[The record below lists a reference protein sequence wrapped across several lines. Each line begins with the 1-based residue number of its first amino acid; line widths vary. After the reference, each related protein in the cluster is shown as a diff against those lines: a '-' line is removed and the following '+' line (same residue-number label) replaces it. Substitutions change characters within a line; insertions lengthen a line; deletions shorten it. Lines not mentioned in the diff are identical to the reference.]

1 MFDYLTDLNKAQY
14 EAVVNTDGPA
24 LVIAG
29 AGSGKTRVLTYR
41 IAHLLKN
48 GVRPG
53 SILALTFTNK
63 AAREMKERIAG
74 VVGENISRYL
84 WMGTFHS
91 VFARILRIEHE
102 MTGYPA
108 NYTIF
113 DAADSKNLIKTVIKN
128 FKLDEKIYKPGVVAS
143 RISIAKNNLVTPAL
157 YAQSSEIKNIDQR
170 MQMPLIS
177 EIYREYAKRCF
188 LSGAM
193 DFDDLLLKTNILFRD
208 HPVVLEK
215 YQKHYSYLLVDE
227 YQDTNFAQY
236 LIVKKL
242 ADRHKNICVVGD
254 DAQSIYSF
262 RGARIENILSF
273 QSDYPN
279 HRIFKLEQN
288 YRSTRTIVNAANS
301 VIAKNKRQ
309 IPKKV
314 FSEKETGGLIK
325 VISALTDNEEGF
337 LVTQEIVE
345 TQLRDHYKNLDYAI
359 LYRTNAQSRIF
370 EEALRKRNIP
380 YKIYGGLS
388 FYQRKEIKDLIAY
401 FRIIINPWDNEAL
414 KRIINFPA
422 RGIGQTTLTKLEN
435 VAVAEETSIWKIIE
449 QLPGQN
455 NAELNKGTI
464 LKIVSFFEM
473 IQGFTQLVN
482 EKDSYE
488 AARTIAESTGI
499 LKELGNDKSPEG
511 VSRIDNI
518 QELLNG
524 IREFSLN
531 AREEGRSDKLA
542 DFLEEVSL
550 LTDQDMEKDE
560 DRDKVTLMT
569 VHSAKGLEF
578 KNVFVVGL
586 EENLFPS
593 AQAHEKRTPEAIE
606 EERRL
611 FYVALTRAKENAWLS
626 FASQRYRW
634 GKLDFCNPSRFLT
647 EVDNHYLDGY
657 NSITKMK
664 PDEKSYNDNYNKPG
678 TYEKNQTERD
688 YTIPKPFRRDVLINK
703 INTNNRSAQ
712 DEEEFIG
719 DDPENIVQGMTV
731 MHQRFGTGKVLKVE
745 GTPPDKKAFVFFHN
759 AGNKQLLLKFA
770 KLKIIG

>member
-1 MFDYLTDLNKAQY
+1 
-14 EAVVNTDGPA
+14 
-24 LVIAG
+24 
-29 AGSGKTRVLTYR
+29 
-41 IAHLLKN
+41 
-48 GVRPG
+48 
-53 SILALTFTNK
+53 
-63 AAREMKERIAG
+63 
-74 VVGENISRYL
+74 
-84 WMGTFHS
+84 
-91 VFARILRIEHE
+91 
-102 MTGYPA
+102 
-108 NYTIF
+108 
-113 DAADSKNLIKTVIKN
+113 
-128 FKLDEKIYKPGVVAS
+128 
-143 RISIAKNNLVTPAL
+143 
-157 YAQSSEIKNIDQR
+157 
-170 MQMPLIS
+170 
-177 EIYREYAKRCF
+177 
-188 LSGAM
+188 
-193 DFDDLLLKTNILFRD
+193 
-208 HPVVLEK
+208 
-215 YQKHYSYLLVDE
+215 
-227 YQDTNFAQY
+227 
-236 LIVKKL
+236 
-242 ADRHKNICVVGD
+242 
-254 DAQSIYSF
+254 
-262 RGARIENILSF
+262 
-273 QSDYPN
+273 
-279 HRIFKLEQN
+279 
-288 YRSTRTIVNAANS
+288 
-301 VIAKNKRQ
+301 
-309 IPKKV
+309 
-314 FSEKETGGLIK
+314 
-325 VISALTDNEEGF
+325 
-337 LVTQEIVE
+337 
-345 TQLRDHYKNLDYAI
+345 
-359 LYRTNAQSRIF
+359 
-370 EEALRKRNIP
+370 
-380 YKIYGGLS
+380 
-388 FYQRKEIKDLIAY
+388 
-401 FRIIINPWDNEAL
+401 
-414 KRIINFPA
+414 
-422 RGIGQTTLTKLEN
+422 
-435 VAVAEETSIWKIIE
+435 
-449 QLPGQN
+449 
-455 NAELNKGTI
+455 
-464 LKIVSFFEM
+464 M

-511 VSRIDNI
+511 ISRIDNI

-593 AQAHEKRTPEAIE
+593 AQAQEKRTPEAIE

-703 INTNNRSAQ
+703 INTNNKSAQ
-712 DEEEFIG
+712 EEEEFIG
-719 DDPENIVQGMTV
+719 DDPEKIVQGMTV